1 MMLHKIKMR
10 GNLGHQYREV
20 GWFCLGEKEDFFKG
34 TGLLDL
40 CWDCND
46 GFESG
51 RANVTHRIGK
61 RDWHPLL
68 EDQMCGRALSVC
80 TPCCVPLSVFQ
91 EDVRLA
97 VARGL
102 LPMGK
107 SHHWGSPP
115 LDSLQKKPAGLR
127 TQNPGAVSSAQRL
140 SGTLISRLSLKRWT
154 VQISSCAC

>member
-10 GNLGHQYREV
+10 GNLGHKYREV

-80 TPCCVPLSVFQ
+80 TPCCVPSICLSGRRQ
-91 EDVRLA
+91 AGCREGPSA
-97 VARGL
+97 YGE
-102 LPMGK
+102 K
-107 SHHWGSPP
+107 PP
-115 LDSLQKKPAGLR
+115 LRLPTSGLAAEKACWAEDSEPRCGFLSPKALR
-127 TQNPGAVSSAQRL
+127 YPYQQAQ
-140 SGTLISRLSLKRWT
+140 S
-154 VQISSCAC
+154 